1 MLAAFGWAILV
12 IIMLLVSAVWIVYA
26 WHDLGQYTS
35 FGGIPNTIWDKIGV
49 WFIFIL
55 VCFGWKLI
63 YDISPFTLTLTQ

>member
-12 IIMLLVSAVWIVYA
+12 IIMVLVSAVWIVYA
-26 WHDLGQYTS
+26 WNDLGQYNI
-35 FGGIPNTIWDKIGV
+35 GGVPNTTWDKIGV